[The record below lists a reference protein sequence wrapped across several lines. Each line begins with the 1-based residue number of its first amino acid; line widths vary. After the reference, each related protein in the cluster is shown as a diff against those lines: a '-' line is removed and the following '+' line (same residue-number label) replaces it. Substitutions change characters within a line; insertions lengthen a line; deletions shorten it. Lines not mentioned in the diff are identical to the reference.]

1 MARVCGIS
9 TYFLKKIAR
18 AAEFAARG
26 SPKNYSPENGS
37 FTSPI
42 LRPRMCFTSGSEPKY
57 FLTSPM
63 DKFGFFLIAS
73 ASDSEAGFM
82 YEFP

>member
-26 SPKNYSPENGS
+26 SPKKLFSGERIFYEPYFAAENVLYERIRTEVLSHVPDGQIRVS
-37 FTSPI
+37 
-42 LRPRMCFTSGSEPKY
+42 
-57 FLTSPM
+57 
-63 DKFGFFLIAS
+63 LIAS
-73 ASDSEAGFM
+73 ASDSESGFM